1 MTIMTIVLDWDDYS
15 VWLDDYSL
23 TRWLCLWLYDYSPW
37 LDDYSPWLD
46 DYSPW
51 LDDCSPCMTIM
62 TIVHDWDDYSPWLD
76 DYNPWLDDY
85 NDYSPW
91 LRWL

>member
-1 MTIMTIVLDWDDYS
+1 MTITIVLDY
-15 VWLDDYSL
+15 
-23 TRWLCLWLYDYSPW
+23 
-37 LDDYSPWLD
+37 
-46 DYSPW
+46 
-51 LDDCSPCMTIM
+51 SPCMTIM

-91 LRWL
+91 LGWL